1 MCNCRNRYLLIAGSN
16 YYPSAGVSDW
26 IRTFSTY
33 EEALAAVS
41 QDSNMKY
48 KICDDEYDWYEIVN
62 LDDWT

>member
-1 MCNCRNRYLLIAGSN
+1 MCNCRNRYLLIAGRD
-16 YYPSAGVSDW
+16 SDW

-33 EEALAAVS
+33 KEALAVVS

-48 KICDDEYDWYEIVN
+48 KICDDEYDWYKIVN